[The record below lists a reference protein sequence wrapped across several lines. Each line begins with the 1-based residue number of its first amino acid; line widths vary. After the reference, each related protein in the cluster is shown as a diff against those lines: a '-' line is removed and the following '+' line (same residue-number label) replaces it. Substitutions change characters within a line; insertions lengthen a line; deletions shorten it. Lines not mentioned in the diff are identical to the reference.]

1 MSSNT
6 SSKESHAS
14 ENEDKTTKT
23 ETLDNNLTTVELG
36 EVRNDDNARQ
46 KHGANDKVINVDKMT
61 ILDVNIAKEMAQGQL
76 TGKHPV
82 VKPPHYWVQFNFA
95 QGNQIPMDGIPLDYD
110 PDRNFFVR
118 IVFSIV
124 LFMLILTAGFVAF
137 VYLTDA
143 KRLYMRYGMF
153 FMIIGMVGMLSLNYA
168 MMCSQC
174 TRVPPCNFVCLFL
187 AVSFMSLIAAY
198 VTIRYRTQ
206 IVLLA
211 LLATIVTVIVCV
223 CLACTR
229 FDFTRFL
236 LYVIVISVAFGV
248 IVMIISITMLVTGT
262 RFTPLVLAILVIGT
276 LLNVVILIMELQM
289 ILGGR
294 TVELSEDDYALG
306 AFMLYTSIVDIFL
319 RLVQILGIIDDS

>member
-46 KHGANDKVINVDKMT
+46 KHGANNKVINVDKMT

-153 FMIIGMVGMLSLNYA
+153 FYDYWNG
-168 MMCSQC
+168 
-174 TRVPPCNFVCLFL
+174 R
-187 AVSFMSLIAAY
+187 Y
-198 VTIRYRTQ
+198 VKPKLRYDVQ
-206 IVLLA
+206 SMYES
-211 LLATIVTVIVCV
+211 AT
-223 CLACTR
+223 L
-229 FDFTRFL
+229 
-236 LYVIVISVAFGV
+236 
-248 IVMIISITMLVTGT
+248 
-262 RFTPLVLAILVIGT
+262 
-276 LLNVVILIMELQM
+276 
-289 ILGGR
+289 
-294 TVELSEDDYALG
+294 
-306 AFMLYTSIVDIFL
+306 
-319 RLVQILGIIDDS
+319 